1 MTPAIA
7 FIALAVTGALVVVAV
22 IAAIALL
29 LAGVRAIDAADA
41 ETLREACS
49 DNERNT

>member
-41 ETLREACS
+41 ETLGEAR
-49 DNERNT
+49 DEERQP

>member
-29 LAGVRAIDAADA
+29 FAGIRAIDAADA

>member
-41 ETLREACS
+41 ETLSEAC
-49 DNERNT
+49 DEERRS